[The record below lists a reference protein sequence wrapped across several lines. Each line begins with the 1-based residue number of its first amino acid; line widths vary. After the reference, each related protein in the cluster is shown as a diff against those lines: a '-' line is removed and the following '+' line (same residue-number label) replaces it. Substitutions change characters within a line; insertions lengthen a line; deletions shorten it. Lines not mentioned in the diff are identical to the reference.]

1 MPAKDIYHDSVRN
14 ALVKDGWMITHDP
27 LRISWGGRDMYIDLG
42 AERLI
47 AAERGEQKIA
57 VEVKSFVGDSVVA
70 DLEKAIGQF
79 VLYRAVLAER
89 DPDRKLYL
97 AVPKDILQNVF
108 VEPLGELLM
117 KNHLAQV
124 MGFDPQTDEI
134 IKWIP

>member
-108 VEPLGELLM
+108 AEPLGELLM